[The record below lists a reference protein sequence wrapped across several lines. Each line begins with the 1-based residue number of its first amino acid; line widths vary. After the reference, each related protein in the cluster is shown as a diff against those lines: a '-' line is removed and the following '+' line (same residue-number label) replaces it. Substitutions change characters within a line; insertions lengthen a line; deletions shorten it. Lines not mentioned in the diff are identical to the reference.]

1 MKKLNIVLAIL
12 LGVLVSN
19 CSTYSIKPDQ
29 SKNGIV
35 DKTPKWYVKYDRD
48 TWTTYQEAASAVSP
62 DMELAVKNSVLLAK
76 AKLADRI
83 NGEMNNRTT
92 ITKNEGGNN
101 ENFSVQAGSQDAT
114 VNMIA
119 DTMIGNYVVTKHEIY
134 STGHKSYRA
143 YVLLELNKKEVE
155 KIKQAIQAK
164 KVTFNPSDIKT
175 EQLEK
180 TADSVLK
187 KG

>member
-62 DMELAVKNSVLLAK
+62 DMELAVKKAVLLAK
-76 AKLADRI
+76 AKLVDRV
-83 NGEMNNRTT
+83 NGEMNNDTVINKVESGTNEDLAVTGNSTDT
-92 ITKNEGGNN
+92 INNVIKDSVAQGYKVTKSEIFMTKN
-101 ENFSVQAGSQDAT
+101 
-114 VNMIA
+114 
-119 DTMIGNYVVTKHEIY
+119 
-134 STGHKSYRA
+134 KSYRA
-143 YVLLELNKKEVE
+143 YIMIEISKKDIE
-155 KIKQAIQAK
+155 KI
-164 KVTFNPSDIKT
+164 
-175 EQLEK
+175 
-180 TADSVLK
+180 
-187 KG
+187 

>member
-62 DMELAVKNSVLLAK
+62 DMELAVKKSVLLAK

-92 ITKNEGGNN
+92 ITKNEGGTN
-101 ENFSVQAGSQDAT
+101 ESLSVQSGSQDAV
-114 VNMIA
+114 VNMITE
-119 DTMIGNYVVTKHEIY
+119 TMIGNYIVTKSEIF
-134 STGHKSYRA
+134 STGVKLQGICVDRDIQEERGEDQSGCAVQEGFCSTHRHETDRKNS
-143 YVLLELNKKEVE
+143 ELSIEE
-155 KIKQAIQAK
+155 RLI
-164 KVTFNPSDIKT
+164 
-175 EQLEK
+175 
-180 TADSVLK
+180 
-187 KG
+187 

>member
-1 MKKLNIVLAIL
+1 MKKLNIVLMIL
-12 LGVLVSN
+12 LGLLVTN

-35 DKTPKWYVKYDRD
+35 DKTPKWYVEYDRD
-48 TWTTYQEAASAVSP
+48 TWFKYQEAASAVSP
-62 DMELAVKNSVLLAK
+62 DMELAVKKSVMLAK

-101 ENFSVQAGSQDAT
+101 ENLNVQSGSQDAV
-114 VNMIA
+114 VNMITE
-119 DTMIGNYVVTKHEIY
+119 TMIGNYIVTKSEIF
-134 STGHKSYRA
+134 STGIKSYRA
-143 YVLLELNKKEVE
+143 YVLIEISKKDVE
-155 KIKQAIQAK
+155 KIKADVLSRRVSKQVIDTNK
-164 KVTFNPSDIKT
+164 
-175 EQLEK
+175 LEK
-180 TADSVLK
+180 TANSVLK

>member
-1 MKKLNIVLAIL
+1 ME
-12 LGVLVSN
+12 
-19 CSTYSIKPDQ
+19 
-29 SKNGIV
+29 
-35 DKTPKWYVKYDRD
+35 YDRE
-48 TWTTYQEAASAVSP
+48 TWFKYQEAASAVSP
-62 DMELAVKNSVLLAK
+62 DMELAVKKSVLLAK

-155 KIKQAIQAK
+155 KIKQSIQAK
-164 KVTFNPSDIKT
+164 KVTFNPSDIKI

>member
-1 MKKLNIVLAIL
+1 MNAIRVLLIVAFGL
-12 LGVLVSN
+12 LVTN

-35 DKTPKWYVKYDRD
+35 NKTPDWYVTYDRD
-48 TWTTYQEAASAVSP
+48 TWFKYQEAASAVSP
-62 DMELAVKNSVLLAK
+62 DMELAVKKSLLLAK

-101 ENFSVQAGSQDAT
+101 ESLTVQSGAQDAV
-114 VNMIA
+114 VNMITE
-119 DTMIGNYVVTKHEIY
+119 TMIGNYVVTKSEIY
-134 STGHKSYRA
+134 TTGVKSYRA
-143 YVLLELNKKEVE
+143 YVLIEIAKKDVE
-155 KIKQAIQAK
+155 KIKADILSK
-164 KVTFNPSDIKT
+164 KVSSKPIDTKEI
-175 EQLEK
+175 EK
-180 TADSVLK
+180 TAKSVLK